1 MLVVRAARLFDGERI
16 VDRANILIDGGTI
29 VDVGA
34 TVPAD
39 ATAIDLGDATLLPGL
54 IDCHQHLCF
63 DGIGTL
69 EEQVRDIDDERLL
82 ARARECAQRA
92 LRAGVT
98 TLRDLGDRGFLTLSL
113 RGDPT
118 LPTILAAG
126 PPITTP
132 GGHCWYLGGECD
144 GAADLRRAVAAR
156 AEAGCDV
163 VKVMVSGGFLTPTVP
178 MWESQL
184 DAEDLRL
191 VVGDAHRRGLPVA
204 AHCHGS
210 DAIAQALDAG
220 ADSIEH
226 CTFITNGLRSDPPDE
241 LIERLAASDV
251 VISATLGRLPDRP
264 LSPVVAANL
273 PILNA
278 ARRRLHERGATI
290 VVGTDAGINEVKPHD
305 VLPHAISDL
314 LESGMSPIEA
324 LRALTSVAARALS
337 VGDHKGRLAAGCD
350 ADLIAVDGDPL
361 AEPGALTSVS
371 AVWRAGAR
379 IV

>member
-1 MLVVRAARLFDGERI
+1 MLMVRAARLFDGERM
-16 VDRANILIDGGTI
+16 VDQPNVLIDGGTI
-29 VDVGA
+29 VDVSV

-39 ATAIDLGDATLLPGL
+39 ATTVDLGDATLLPGL

-63 DGIGTL
+63 DGSGTL
-69 EEQVRDIDDERLL
+69 EEQVSDIDDDRLL
-82 ARARECAQRA
+82 ARARECAQQA

-98 TLRDLGDRGFLTLSL
+98 TLRDLGDRGFLTLAL

-144 GAADLRRAVAAR
+144 GAADLRRAVAVR

-191 VVGDAHRRGLPVA
+191 LVGDAHRRGLPVA
-204 AHCHGS
+204 AHCHGNG
-210 DAIAQALDAG
+210 AIAQALDAG
-220 ADSIEH
+220 ADTIEH
-226 CTFITNGLRSDPPDE
+226 CTFFTDGFRSDPPDE
-241 LIERLAASDV
+241 LIDRLAASDV
-251 VISATLGRLPDRP
+251 VISATLGRLPDMP
-264 LSPVVAANL
+264 VPPVVAANL

-278 ARRRLHERGATI
+278 ARGRLHELGATI

-305 VLPHAISDL
+305 VLPHAITDL
-314 LESGMSPIEA
+314 LDSGMTPIEA
-324 LRALTSVAARALS
+324 LCALTSVAARALS
-337 VGDHKGRLAAGCD
+337 VDDHKGRLASGLD
-350 ADLIAVDGDPL
+350 ADVIAVGGDPL
-361 AEPGALTSVS
+361 ADPSALTSVV
-371 AVWRAGAR
+371 AVWRAGHR
-379 IV
+379 VV